1 MPSSMPILEIA
12 GLKTYFRSA
21 HGPVKAVD
29 DVSLSLGSGETL
41 GVVGESG
48 SGKSVTALTILRLLP
63 EASAHIEA
71 GKIVFLGRDLV
82 HLPKREIQNVRGR
95 MISMIFQEP
104 GTSLNP
110 VFTVAQQVGEAI
122 RLGGERSPAKVRE
135 KTLRLLQEVGIRD
148 PERIMGSYPHQVSG
162 GQKQRVM
169 IAIALSCDPKILIAD
184 EPTTALDVTVQAQIL
199 DLLRKLRDERQMSI
213 LFISHDLGVI
223 SEIAD
228 HVAVMFRGKV
238 VETGRVLD
246 IFRNPKHPYT
256 KGLLACRPRLA
267 GQARRLLTVSD
278 FMELRKQDDATEIIE
293 KEVPA
298 TRLAELQSRGRNRLL
313 SPKEELSKLGISLP
327 SGDVTFVPDVQT
339 PILRVENLEVHFPIK
354 KGVFRRTVGEVKA
367 VNGVSFNVYKGQ
379 TLGLVGESGCGK
391 TTTGR
396 AILRLVPITSGK
408 VEFEGR
414 NFLTLRG
421 EELRQARRRI
431 QVIFQDPYSSLN
443 PRLTVE
449 TALTGPMKSHGVGK
463 NQADRRD
470 RAAATLEEC
479 GLLTEHLGRYPHE
492 FSGGQ
497 RQRICIAR
505 ALAVEP
511 EFVICDESVSALDV
525 SVQAQVL
532 NLLKDL
538 QDQRGLTYIFIS
550 HDLGVVKFMSDM
562 MAVMNGG
569 KIVEFGPSD
578 EIYRHPSNDYT
589 RKLIAAIPDD
599 SLASIEHRQQLRR
612 VHA

>member
-1 MPSSMPILEIA
+1 MTSAAPILEIDR
-12 GLKTYFRSA
+12 LKTYFRTA

-29 DVSLSLGSGETL
+29 DISLSLGPGETL

-82 HLPKREIQNVRGR
+82 HLPKKEIQKVRGR

-122 RLGGERSPAKVRE
+122 KLGGEHSPTKVRE
-135 KTLRLLQEVGIRD
+135 KTLQLLQEVGIRD

-228 HVAVMFRGKV
+228 HVAVMYRGKV
-238 VETGRVLD
+238 VETGSVLD

-267 GQARRLLTVSD
+267 GDTRRLLTVSD
-278 FMELRKQDDATEIIE
+278 FMEVRKNGDSIEIIE
-293 KEVPA
+293 KQVPA
-298 TRLAELQSRGRNRLL
+298 TRLAELQSRGRERLL
-313 SPKEELSKLGISLP
+313 SPRGELTKLGITLP
-327 SGDVTFVPDVQT
+327 ASNATFVPEDQS

-408 VEFEGR
+408 VEFEGK
-414 NFLTLRG
+414 NFLGLRG
-421 EELRQARRRI
+421 EELRTARRRI

-449 TALTGPMKSHGVGK
+449 TALTGPMKTHGVGK

-538 QDQRGLTYIFIS
+538 QDDRGLTYVFIS

-578 EIYRHPSNDYT
+578 EIYRNPNNDYT

-599 SLASIEHRQQLRR
+599 SLSSIERRQQLRQL
-612 VHA
+612 HA

>member
-1 MPSSMPILEIA
+1 MTSAAPILEIDR
-12 GLKTYFRSA
+12 LKTYFRSA

-29 DVSLSLGSGETL
+29 DISLSLGLGETL

-82 HLPKREIQNVRGR
+82 HLPKKEIQKVRGR

-122 RLGGERSPAKVRE
+122 KLGGENSAAKVRE
-135 KTLRLLQEVGIRD
+135 KTLQLLKEVGIRD

-228 HVAVMFRGKV
+228 HVAVMYRGKV
-238 VETGRVLD
+238 VETGSVLD

-267 GQARRLLTVSD
+267 GDTRRLLTVSD
-278 FMELRKQDDATEIIE
+278 FMEVRKNGDSIEIIE
-293 KEVPA
+293 KQVPA
-298 TRLAELQSRGRNRLL
+298 TRLAELQSRGRERLL
-313 SPKEELSKLGISLP
+313 SPKGELTKLGITLP
-327 SGDVTFVPDVQT
+327 ASKAMFVPEDQS

-408 VEFEGR
+408 VEFEGK
-414 NFLTLRG
+414 NFLGLRG
-421 EELRQARRRI
+421 EELRTARRRI

-449 TALTGPMKSHGVGK
+449 AALTGPMKTHRVGK

-538 QDQRGLTYIFIS
+538 QDDRGLTYIFIS

-578 EIYRHPSNDYT
+578 EIYRNPTNDYT

-599 SLASIEHRQQLRR
+599 SLSSIERRQQLRQL
-612 VHA
+612 HA